1 MNQGTSMGLVIYS
14 HIGLSMHVEC
24 WCIYRI
30 LLTRKMLLVT
40 HYHWIEKYIR
50 NMNKGRKISNNNAL
64 SMHIYSC
71 PFSLDR
77 GQADRP
83 NIVSTCINNTILFFQ
98 PL

>member
-1 MNQGTSMGLVIYS
+1 MNQGTSMGLVMYS

-40 HYHWIEKYIR
+40 NYHWIEKYIR

-71 PFSLDR
+71 PFSL
-77 GQADRP
+77 G
-83 NIVSTCINNTILFFQ
+83 
-98 PL
+98 